1 MSIGNTGLYYCIM
14 KSITQLFLPGY
25 LINSLILSMIFQ
37 TSYADNKNSVQ
48 TLLILGDSLSAAYGI
63 QQGGGWV
70 YLLQKKLK
78 QTNKKIHIVNASISG
93 DTTANGLNRL
103 PDDLQLHQPA
113 WVMIELGANDGLRGL
128 SIAHIRDNLQTLIK
142 SSLASGAEVIL
153 MEIKIP
159 PNYGK
164 KYTRAFNR
172 IYHKLAEQYDLLLL
186 PFILDEI
193 AIKPE
198 LMQADGL
205 HPNDRAQAIISENL
219 WKMLEPVLEIKSEIR
234 RVRGQ

>member
-1 MSIGNTGLYYCIM
+1 M

-25 LINSLILSMIFQ
+25 LINSLIISMIFQ
-37 TSYADNKNSVQ
+37 AAYANNEKTQ
-48 TLLILGDSLSAAYGI
+48 QKLLILGDSLSAAYGI
-63 QQGGGWV
+63 KQGRGWV
-70 YLLQKKLK
+70 DLLQNKLSRS
-78 QTNKKIHIVNASISG
+78 NKKIQIVNDSISG

-103 PDDLQLHQPA
+103 PDALQQHQPA
-113 WVMIELGANDGLRGL
+113 WVIIELGANDGLRGL
-128 SIAHIRDNLQTLIK
+128 SIAHIRNNLQTLVK
-142 SSLASGAEVIL
+142 SSLASGAEVLL

-172 IYHKLAEQYDLLLL
+172 IYHKLAEQYDMVLL

-193 AIKPE
+193 AVKPE

-205 HPNDRAQAIISENL
+205 HPNEQAQAIISENL
-219 WKMLEPVLEIKSEIR
+219 WKMLEPVLRDQE
-234 RVRGQ
+234 

>member
-1 MSIGNTGLYYCIM
+1 M

-25 LINSLILSMIFQ
+25 LINSLIISMIFQ
-37 TSYADNKNSVQ
+37 AAYANNEKTQ
-48 TLLILGDSLSAAYGI
+48 QKLLILGDSLSAAYGI
-63 QQGGGWV
+63 KQGRGWV
-70 YLLQKKLK
+70 DLLQNKLS
-78 QTNKKIHIVNASISG
+78 QSNKKIQIVNDSISG

-103 PDDLQLHQPA
+103 PDALQQHQPA
-113 WVMIELGANDGLRGL
+113 WVIIELGANDGLRGL
-128 SIAHIRDNLQTLIK
+128 SIAHIRNNLQTLIK
-142 SSLASGAEVIL
+142 SSLASGAEVLL

-172 IYHKLAEQYDLLLL
+172 IYHKLAEQYDMVLL

-193 AIKPE
+193 AVKPE

-205 HPNDRAQAIISENL
+205 HPNEQAQTIISENL
-219 WKMLEPVLEIKSEIR
+219 WKMLEPVLRDQE
-234 RVRGQ
+234 

>member
-1 MSIGNTGLYYCIM
+1 M